1 MKGKVRGFFTS
12 IYHSLTRAGVS
23 NEISPD
29 QRSNVFIINQ
39 LLLIA
44 ALINLGGLVFY
55 FSSQLF
61 ISAFVNL
68 ITGCIFL
75 TGIYLNH
82 LGSYKAARIVAVIN
96 VNLYLLII
104 NVAEG
109 FRAGEYLLYFPAFI
123 SLTFM
128 VRIYKSYRELILTYL
143 ITVVSAFVC
152 LYFVPQETNLQW
164 IDAAM
169 AQGIFN
175 TRLVLAILLTMYI
188 AFVVLR
194 VNRDNEMLIL
204 EEKRFGDSIY
214 NTSLDG
220 VFIVKAD
227 KKIIS
232 DCNKRTLELF
242 DLGDRSEIIGTP
254 TDEWFGKEYSRKF
267 EALHF
272 GLLNGEENW
281 QGELTLTSKSG
292 RIFYGYASAVA
303 FNYKE
308 ERFVKIS
315 VLDITN
321 VKSAEFEL
329 MKAKEKAESVAR
341 MKTRFLSN
349 MSHEL
354 RTPLNGI
361 IGASNLLLQ
370 EQFLDTQ
377 REHLTILKYSSEH
390 MIRLVN
396 DILDYTKIEAG
407 KMELVSLPVNMK
419 SLVERIAAQFSS
431 QVGAKG
437 LEFKN
442 YIDPGLDMELVTD
455 ETRINQVL
463 SNLLSNAIK
472 FTDKGTITLAAN
484 RIMASSTT
492 ATIQFMVQDTG
503 IGIPENKRK
512 EIFESFT
519 QADIETTRKYGGSG
533 LGLTITKDLLK
544 LFKTDL
550 VVQSEEG
557 KGSKFLFM
565 VELPISE
572 KRKVY
577 INENKARNLE
587 LLEGVKV
594 LVAEDNPVN
603 LAIVKR
609 FLVKWGI
616 ETEDAVNGKEAVEK
630 FGKGKYDLL
639 LIDLEMP
646 EMDGATALK
655 EIRKFDQQVPI
666 MAFTAAVYD
675 DIQADLK
682 QKGFTDFIHKPFRP
696 EELHNKINLL
706 VANNRRA

>member
-1 MKGKVRGFFTS
+1 
-12 IYHSLTRAGVS
+12 
-23 NEISPD
+23 
-29 QRSNVFIINQ
+29 
-39 LLLIA
+39 
-44 ALINLGGLVFY
+44 
-55 FSSQLF
+55 
-61 ISAFVNL
+61 VN
-68 ITGCIFL
+68 T
-75 TGIYLNH
+75 
-82 LGSYKAARIVAVIN
+82 
-96 VNLYLLII
+96 
-104 NVAEG
+104 
-109 FRAGEYLLYFPAFI
+109 
-123 SLTFM
+123 
-128 VRIYKSYRELILTYL
+128 
-143 ITVVSAFVC
+143 
-152 LYFVPQETNLQW
+152 
-164 IDAAM
+164 
-169 AQGIFN
+169 
-175 TRLVLAILLTMYI
+175 
-188 AFVVLR
+188 
-194 VNRDNEMLIL
+194 
-204 EEKRFGDSIY
+204 EKR
-214 NTSLDG
+214 
-220 VFIVKAD
+220 
-227 KKIIS
+227 IIS
-232 DCNKRTLELF
+232 DCNRRTLEMF
-242 DLGDRSEIIGTP
+242 DLGDRMEVVGTP
-254 TDEWFGKEYSRKF
+254 MEEWFGKSYSRKF
-267 EALHF
+267 EALQY
-272 GLLNGEENW
+272 GLLNGSESW
-281 QGELTLTSKSG
+281 QGELTLTSKTG
-292 RIFYGYASAVA
+292 RIFYGYASAVT
-303 FNYKE
+303 FTYKE
-308 ERFVKIS
+308 EKFIKIS

-370 EQFLDTQ
+370 EEFLATQ
-377 REHLTILKYSSEH
+377 KDHLDILRYSSEH

-419 SLVERIAAQFSS
+419 TVVEKMAAQFSS
-431 QVGAKG
+431 QAQAKG

-442 YIDPGLDMELVTD
+442 YIDPGLDMELITD

-484 RIMASSTT
+484 RIMASSNK

-503 IGIPENKRK
+503 IGIPENKRR

-544 LFKTDL
+544 LFNSDL

-565 VELPISE
+565 MELPISE
-572 KRKVY
+572 NRKVY
-577 INENKARNLE
+577 INELKARSLE
-587 LLEGVKV
+587 VMDGVKV

-609 FLVKWGI
+609 FLLKWGI

-682 QKGFTDFIHKPFRP
+682 EKGFTDFIHKPFRP
-696 EELHNKINLL
+696 EELHKKINLL
-706 VANNRRA
+706 VTNNKRA